1 MCYELVYYTHAKGKS
16 YYQKAS
22 SPAKTDIDFTENAA
36 IDRSNLLTFSDNS
49 FIIFP
54 PNVLHDERTERAA
67 SVFSVGFYADTE
79 TEKDLARFALKV
91 FTDTDFFIW
100 KYIKSLKIEFSEKKY
115 GYKSMLD
122 CFVTEMLISVFRRN
136 NEKPNGFGIDYVV
149 RYIDEYY
156 MTDIDVDSLAQMSG
170 YSPSR
175 FRVLFK
181 ENMGLSPKSY
191 ILNKRLEH
199 IKDDLRSTSAPL
211 TQVAYENGFS
221 DYYQFSAFFK
231 KNVGVS
237 PKEFRAG
244 RE

>member
-1 MCYELVYYTHAKGKS
+1 MAKLLYFFLSNFEEKHTVPSHKHMCYELVYYTHAKGKS

-100 KYIKSLKIEFSEKKY
+100 KYIKSLKIEFSEK
-115 GYKSMLD
+115 S
-122 CFVTEMLISVFRRN
+122 TAISRCLTV
-136 NEKPNGFGIDYVV
+136 
-149 RYIDEYY
+149 
-156 MTDIDVDSLAQMSG
+156 
-170 YSPSR
+170 
-175 FRVLFK
+175 
-181 ENMGLSPKSY
+181 LSPRCSFRCSAGTMKS
-191 ILNKRLEH
+191 LTALE
-199 IKDDLRSTSAPL
+199 
-211 TQVAYENGFS
+211 
-221 DYYQFSAFFK
+221 
-231 KNVGVS
+231 
-237 PKEFRAG
+237 
-244 RE
+244 